1 MVGQRRGT
9 GVTGDKKKNHLHNYN
24 VFWSGY
30 LQQIQYGHHLVV
42 RLAKKKKMGNE

>member
-24 VFWSGY
+24 VFDQDTVWASSCS
-30 LQQIQYGHHLVV
+30 QVS
-42 RLAKKKKMGNE
+42 